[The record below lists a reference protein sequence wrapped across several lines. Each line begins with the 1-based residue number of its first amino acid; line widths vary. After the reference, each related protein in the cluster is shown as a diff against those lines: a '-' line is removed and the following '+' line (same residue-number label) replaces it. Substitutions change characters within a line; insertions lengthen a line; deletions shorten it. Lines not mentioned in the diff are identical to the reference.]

1 MDCVSAKCSVRH
13 ANEKSVFCWVCNDSA
28 HLKCAGFSGKSFEK
42 LSVPSNG
49 FRWFCWRCRETESNW
64 NILYLNS
71 KKSFAELKHSFDLV
85 RERMLQ
91 FEDIF
96 NALKIN
102 REYINSLPM
111 QKGPSATSN
120 LLDMQNPAEAPALF
134 LPPVP
139 AVDID
144 RARSVENFNN
154 EIDELSIDTD
164 ISDERAA
171 VTDSNVPVIESSDE
185 PIVTSPNSSNNL
197 VVVPPRKTIFISR
210 LSHDTPVGSL
220 VDYIKQNC
228 KDYNDTDCRVFKIN
242 YSQPRDISSF
252 KIVVPEK
259 LFHTIVT
266 DSFWPA
272 GVLVKEFI
280 PRDRQVRT
288 TRINL
293 PNSASK
299 N

>member
-1 MDCVSAKCSVRH
+1 MDCVFSKCTVRNN
-13 ANEKSVFCWVCNDSA
+13 NEKSVFCWICNDTA

-49 FRWFCWRCRETESNW
+49 FRWFCWKCRETESDF

-71 KKSFAELKHSFDLV
+71 KKSFAELKHCFDLV
-85 RERMLQ
+85 KERMLQ
-91 FEDIF
+91 FEGMF
-96 NALKIN
+96 NALKFN
-102 REYINSLPM
+102 REHINSLPM
-111 QKGPSATSN
+111 QKEPSTPSN
-120 LLDMQNPAEAPALF
+120 LLDMQNSAEAPALF

-144 RARSVENFNN
+144 RARNVENFNN
-154 EIDELSIDTD
+154 AIDALTLDTD
-164 ISDERAA
+164 IRDERIA
-171 VTDSNVPVIESSDE
+171 VTDSNVLVIDSSDE
-185 PIVTSPNSSNNL
+185 PIAISPNSSNNL

-220 VDYIKQNC
+220 VDYIKQHC
-228 KDYNDTDCRVFKIN
+228 KDYNDKDCKVFKIN
-242 YSQPRDISSF
+242 YYQPRDISSF

-266 DSFWPA
+266 ETFWPA

-280 PRDRQVRT
+280 PRDRQGRT
-288 TRINL
+288 SRINL
-293 PNSASK
+293 PTSASK